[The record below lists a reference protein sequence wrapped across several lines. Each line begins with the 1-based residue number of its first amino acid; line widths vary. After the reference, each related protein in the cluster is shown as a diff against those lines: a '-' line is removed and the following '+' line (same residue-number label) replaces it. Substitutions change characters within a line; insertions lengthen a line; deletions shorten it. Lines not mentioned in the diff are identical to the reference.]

1 MRLETA
7 TVAALCV
14 SGWYLSETERRPN
27 EEGSMCFT
35 YKYSYV
41 LTPNTTHNALWLL
54 SLFLTLPSTN
64 IYSRYKHGTNT
75 WISDKVVSSE
85 HTANI
90 NSFILRESPVARRN
104 VQLCLSS
111 CLLSSSSSSL
121 LEAGFPCLFCLI
133 WSQEWL
139 SKKERDSLCIEDGGV
154 VYCFWR
160 KRCRVTSCT

>member
-1 MRLETA
+1 MFQAGICLKQRGDLTRR
-7 TVAALCV
+7 AACV
-14 SGWYLSETERRPN
+14 SHINTAMYLLQTQHTMLS
-27 EEGSMCFT
+27 GCYHCF
-35 YKYSYV
+35 
-41 LTPNTTHNALWLL
+41 LL
-54 SLFLTLPSTN
+54 SQAQIST
-64 IYSRYKHGTNT
+64 HGTNT

-90 NSFILRESPVARRN
+90 NSFILRESLVARRN

>member
-14 SGWYLSETERRPN
+14 SGGYLSGTERRPN

-54 SLFLTLPSTN
+54 SLLLTLPSTN
-64 IYSRYKHGTNT
+64 TYLHGTNI

-90 NSFILRESPVARRN
+90 NSFMLRESPVARRN

-111 CLLSSSSSSL
+111 CLLSSSSSGGSSL
-121 LEAGFPCLFCLI
+121 RAGKLASPVFFCLI

-139 SKKERDSLCIEDGGV
+139 SKKERDSQCGRG
-154 VYCFWR
+154 WR
-160 KRCRVTSCT
+160 CGLLFLAEEV